1 MFNYY
6 IVCIIEPF
14 LSLFLEASREYNEF
28 LPLMPFIATNYLIFI
43 ELHYILKAKKSMK
56 SV

>member
-1 MFNYY
+1 
-6 IVCIIEPF
+6 VCIIEPF
-14 LSLFLEASREYNEF
+14 LSLFPEARREYNEL

-43 ELHYILKAKKSMK
+43 ELHYILKAKKTMK